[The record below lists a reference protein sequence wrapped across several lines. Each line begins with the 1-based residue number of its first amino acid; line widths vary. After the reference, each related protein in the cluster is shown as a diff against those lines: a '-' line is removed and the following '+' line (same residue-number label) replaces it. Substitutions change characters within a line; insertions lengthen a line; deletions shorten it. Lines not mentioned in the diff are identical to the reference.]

1 MVTVSLTCDKCGT
14 TKKYSTHYGK
24 TIIRSWARKDGWSCN
39 NKGEDLCPSC
49 RKRKPK
55 VVH

>member
-1 MVTVSLTCDKCGT
+1 MVTVQLTCYKCGT